1 MIYLFYLFSV
11 SRDVGGTSVG
21 DIIICIM
28 RGVAETHRLR
38 SYRGIV
44 SSVNG
49 RELLALG
56 GLILSTWVTV
66 GATSVAFTSR

>member
-1 MIYLFYLFSV
+1 MTVLFIFCQSV
-11 SRDVGGTSVG
+11 RMAVRPWVY
-21 DIIICIM
+21 IICIM